1 MNDVYRFKMSIN
13 KTICVVVNSRTLS
26 FYIRK
31 SFGDIG
37 YLTWDNNIR
46 GFKLEYHNEIEK
58 MDLLAFLETICGIQ
72 TKYDSYNVWITYEDY
87 LNLLTFLKL
96 KGE

>member
-1 MNDVYRFKMSIN
+1 MSDVYRFKTGIN
-13 KTICVVVNSRTLS
+13 KTIIINVNSSVLS
-26 FYIRK
+26 FNTAYRN
-31 SFGDIG
+31 DIG
-37 YLTWDNNIR
+37 YLTWNNNLR
-46 GFKLEYHNEIEK
+46 AFRLEYQSERDK

-87 LNLLTFLKL
+87 LNLLIFLKL